1 MCRPKTQHF
10 LAEHLYLRH
19 LMYEY
24 FGVVTC
30 FEAEALESKNV
41 ASAGM

>member
-10 LAEHLYLRH
+10 LAEHLYLKH
-19 LMYEY
+19 FMYES

-30 FEAEALESKNV
+30 FAAEALESKNV

>member
-30 FEAEALESKNV
+30 FAAEALESKNV